1 MRAAAVVIS
10 DLHLGAP
17 NSILNLMEWPQSEVG
32 FCKHG
37 EAARSVLIEGVRE
50 QLNGDDRIDRLVLNG
65 DVIDLSHGSIKDGIR
80 ELGTFLRSFRDAFDI
95 GECVLVIGNHD
106 RQWWEW
112 QCQYEGVIQ
121 HLVADQEESAES
133 FYRRTTDTSGR
144 SDAPVILNPLHEH
157 VDFTLRVAYPDY
169 QFVAGNSLIR
179 CHHGHLFE
187 DLYSVVYSAL
197 LQVLADYEDPDL
209 RDRPLG
215 NPIVGEE
222 VKQIKKS
229 GNHFAPVIRR
239 TLGITSA
246 SARGD
251 LEMLERVCAPF
262 INLDW
267 HLLGQNGLLRKSNE
281 GDYLAR
287 AIFEW
292 TSRKDPWKPDRVG
305 QERKPMKNAYEMF
318 LVLFGL
324 GIADFYS
331 AVPGG
336 GERHPFSSG
345 GIKNWIDK
353 ILALVAHE
361 GPEVDRPDIND
372 PTSMSRHRL
381 RKLES
386 LAPSIR
392 RHAARFY
399 STIPHTYI
407 VSHTHVPGDM
417 IIEVPRDGAIAAMRT
432 VNTGGWAVS
441 AGMVPDAAF
450 VLVEPDGHVPPPFL
464 LQQRLA

>member
-1 MRAAAVVIS
+1 
-10 DLHLGAP
+10 
-17 NSILNLMEWPQSEVG
+17 
-32 FCKHG
+32 
-37 EAARSVLIEGVRE
+37 
-50 QLNGDDRIDRLVLNG
+50 
-65 DVIDLSHGSIKDGIR
+65 
-80 ELGTFLRSFRDAFDI
+80 
-95 GECVLVIGNHD
+95 
-106 RQWWEW
+106 
-112 QCQYEGVIQ
+112 
-121 HLVADQEESAES
+121 
-133 FYRRTTDTSGR
+133 
-144 SDAPVILNPLHEH
+144 
-157 VDFTLRVAYPDY
+157 
-169 QFVAGNSLIR
+169 
-179 CHHGHLFE
+179 
-187 DLYSVVYSAL
+187 
-197 LQVLADYEDPDL
+197 
-209 RDRPLG
+209 
-215 NPIVGEE
+215 
-222 VKQIKKS
+222 
-229 GNHFAPVIRR
+229 
-239 TLGITSA
+239 
-246 SARGD
+246 
-251 LEMLERVCAPF
+251 
-262 INLDW
+262 
-267 HLLGQNGLLRKSNE
+267 
-281 GDYLAR
+281 
-287 AIFEW
+287 
-292 TSRKDPWKPDRVG
+292 
-305 QERKPMKNAYEMF
+305 MKNAYEMF

-324 GIADFYS
+324 GIADYYS

-361 GPEVDRPDIND
+361 GPEVDRPYIND